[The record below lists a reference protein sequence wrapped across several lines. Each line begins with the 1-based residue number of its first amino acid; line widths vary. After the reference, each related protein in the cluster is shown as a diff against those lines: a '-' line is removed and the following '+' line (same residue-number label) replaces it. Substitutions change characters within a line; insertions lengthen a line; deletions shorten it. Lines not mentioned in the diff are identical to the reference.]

1 MASRVLKLSSS
12 VFLLILFFFVS
23 EFATVSL
30 ASLRVGYYKNSCPS
44 AEAIVKRVVEKAV
57 SRNPGLGAGLI
68 RMHFH
73 DCFVRGCDASVLLDS
88 TPGRRSEKQHPA
100 NNPILRGFE
109 VIDEAKA
116 ELESTCP
123 RTVSC
128 ADIIAFAARDSAY
141 RLGNINY
148 MVPSGR
154 RDGRI
159 SLEDDVTAN
168 LPPPSFNA
176 AQLEQN
182 FARKGLSTEEMVTL
196 SGAHSIGVSH
206 CSSFSNRLYSFNS
219 THPQDPSLEPNLA
232 RELRKSC
239 PRPDGAAGNS
249 DPVVALDFATP
260 NRLDNRYYLN
270 LKSGRGLLT
279 SDQTLLSSARSG
291 RMVRRNAKHGD
302 GASWAGKFAD
312 AMVKMGYIDVLTGNQ
327 GEIRKNCRFVN

>member
-1 MASRVLKLSSS
+1 MASRCSSL
-12 VFLLILFFFVS
+12 VLFFFVS

-44 AEAIVKRVVEKAV
+44 AEAIVKKVVEKAV

-88 TPGRRSEKQHPA
+88 TPGRRSEKAHPA
-100 NNPILRGFE
+100 NNPSQRGFE

-116 ELESTCP
+116 ELESACP

-168 LPPPSFNA
+168 LPLPPSTPRNSNKISH
-176 AQLEQN
+176 EKGYR
-182 FARKGLSTEEMVTL
+182 RKKW
-196 SGAHSIGVSH
+196 
-206 CSSFSNRLYSFNS
+206 LYSFNS
-219 THPQDPSLEPNLA
+219 THNPDPSLDPNLA

-239 PRPDGAAGNS
+239 PRPDGDAGNS

-260 NRLDNRYYLN
+260 NRLDNRYYMN

-279 SDQTLLSSARSG
+279 SDQTLLSSGGVGGWKPG
-291 RMVRRNAKHGD
+291 RDQEELQLRLIVTRL
-302 GASWAGKFAD
+302 F
-312 AMVKMGYIDVLTGNQ
+312 
-327 GEIRKNCRFVN
+327 

>member
-12 VFLLILFFFVS
+12 VFFLILFFFVS

-44 AEAIVKRVVEKAV
+44 AEAIVKKVVEKAV

-88 TPGRRSEKQHPA
+88 TPGRRSEKEHPA
-100 NNPILRGFE
+100 NNPSLRGFE

-116 ELESTCP
+116 ELESACP

-182 FARKGLSTEEMVTL
+182 FARKGLSMEEMALQFQLHSSSGPVPGSKLGQGTEEEL
-196 SGAHSIGVSH
+196 
-206 CSSFSNRLYSFNS
+206 
-219 THPQDPSLEPNLA
+219 PQAWRD
-232 RELRKSC
+232 
-239 PRPDGAAGNS
+239 AGNS
-249 DPVVALDFATP
+249 DPVVPLDFATP

-279 SDQTLLSSARSG
+279 SDQTLLSSGRSG
-291 RMVRRNAKHGD
+291 WMVRRNAKH

-327 GEIRKNCRFVN
+327 GEIRMNCRFVN